1 MSDDAYETDTQG
13 SDFNEPPYEDGGL
26 QNETDLKKKF
36 AEKWFTKIDRAKKE
50 RRAWFLQAKRAE
62 QRYTSDDSEYANE
75 ADSVKVWYPL
85 FWSNV
90 QVIRGSIYSTTPIP
104 DVRRRNEQGNPV
116 RSAVATAIERGIE
129 YFIDCHDFDGNLSRS
144 LIDNLVSGMGQV
156 RLVYDAEVEY
166 EPNIEPLTGEQL
178 INEDGTP
185 SESPVIKNQKI
196 TLQHVPWRQFI
207 YEPCMNWEDCM
218 WVDYVSYLDRR
229 EVIAQFGLDPK
240 HEMVG
245 ETKRRHGR
253 QKYEIHE
260 IWDKTNKRVVF
271 LLRGLELPLKVMKD
285 SMGLKNF
292 YPSPKPLLA
301 NTSTK
306 KFEAITDY
314 SYYDMQDKQIDR
326 LTRRIQNLTSTATVA
341 RGFYDASLGEEL
353 ESLSSADDTEY
364 IPVPNLMAKL
374 QMGGQGGGGSMWS
387 KVIADFPID
396 NIVAVIRVLQE
407 QRESEL
413 QHVYQITGISDIMR
427 GSTKASETAT
437 AQEIKANAGNSRISV
452 RLGAFNFFCRE
463 IFEISADIASGHFTP
478 ETWVGQTG
486 VEITEEME
494 AVMRDDL
501 LREYA
506 INVETDSTIVGNSTE
521 EKKQSAEAVNVMTMA
536 FQNLIPMIQQGM
548 LPADVI
554 VQVIKMAMH
563 PFKQTHAL
571 EDAVAQIPGTQQ
583 QLQQL
588 QQSIQ
593 QGQEQIGQLTQQNQQ
608 LQAKVQEFSIREEIR
623 EDLKVEAEA
632 EKDFAQA
639 ENYRAQSDHHRADAR
654 AEKPYAAR
662 SVG

>member
-1 MSDDAYETDTQG
+1 MSDDAFETDTQG
-13 SDFNEPPYEDGGL
+13 SDFSETPQDDGGL
-26 QNETDLKKKF
+26 QTESDLKKKF

-50 RRAWFLQAKRAE
+50 RRSWFLQAKRAE
-62 QRYTSDDSEYANE
+62 NRYVSDDSEYSND
-75 ADSVKVWYPL
+75 ADSQKVWYPL
-85 FWSNV
+85 MWSNV

-116 RSAVATAIERGIE
+116 RNTIATAIERGLE

-156 RLVYDAEVEY
+156 RLAYDAEVEWQD
-166 EPNIEPLTGEQL
+166 EIEPLTGQPL
-178 INEDGTP
+178 IDDNTGEVVQ
-185 SESPVIKNQKI
+185 SPLIKNQKI
-196 TLQHVPWRQFI
+196 TLQHVPWKQFI
-207 YEPCMNWEDCM
+207 YEPCMNWVECM
-218 WVDYVSYLDRR
+218 WVDFVTYLDRR
-229 EVIAQFGLDPK
+229 EVMKQFDIDPK
-240 HEMVG
+240 LEMVG
-245 ETKRRHGR
+245 ETKKKGGR
-253 QKYEIHE
+253 QKYEVHE
-260 IWDKTNKRVVF
+260 VWDKANKRVVF
-271 LLRGLELPLKVMKD
+271 LLRGFERPLKVMKD

-292 YPSPKPLLA
+292 FPSPKPLLA
-301 NTSTK
+301 NCSTK
-306 KFEAITDY
+306 KFEGITDY
-314 SYYDMQDKQIDR
+314 SYYELQDRQIDR
-326 LTRRIQNLTSTATVA
+326 LTRRIQNLTSTATVV

-353 ESLSSADDTEY
+353 ENLSSADDTEY

-374 QMGGQGGGGSMWS
+374 QMGGQGAGGNMWA

-396 NIVAVIRVLQE
+396 MVVGVIRVLQE

-463 IFEISADIASGHFTP
+463 IFEIAADIASGHFTP
-478 ETWVGQTG
+478 ETWMGQTG
-486 VEITEEME
+486 VELSEEME
-494 AVMRDDL
+494 MVMRDDL

-506 INVETDSTIVGNSTE
+506 INVETDSTIVGNSAE

-536 FQNLIPMIQQGM
+536 FQNLVPMISQGM

-571 EDAVAQIPGTQQ
+571 EDAVAQIPNTQQ
-583 QLQQL
+583 QLQKL
-588 QQSIQ
+588 NQQVQ
-593 QGQEQIGQLTQQNQQ
+593 QGQEQVGQLTQQNQQ
-608 LQAKVQEFSIREEIR
+608 LMAKVQEFTIREEIR

-632 EKDFAQA
+632 EKDFAHA
-639 ENYRAQSDHHRADAR
+639 AKLRRDAN
-654 AEKPYAAR
+654 EPYSAPT
-662 SVG
+662 SVSG